1 MKTDQIKP
9 FILLV
14 VSTFL
19 DWPYYIRLAL
29 VYCMLFICVFLFFP
43 TSHAISTASQKDFSQ
58 KDNIDIFKQSTQKQG
73 IEEEKQAYNIARS
86 TLNKKTVEKEKATFE
101 NRLKLELE
109 KQLNK
114 QLNYQASTVFRDY
127 LSKESVPYNEGA
139 SASLFDKTRQID
151 NALIQTALKLNV
163 PLQKIKID
171 SSYVRAKNSTFYL
184 YQKIY
189 IGLPSSVSLAQ
200 WNKSLTEQL
209 SLWAHNAKLE
219 LDKDKSEAKIS
230 VNKLATHEL
239 FYAYK
244 ENPAK
249 LSIVIDDF
257 GANIEQLTSF
267 LSLDFPITF
276 SVLPDLRNTTK
287 VATLA
292 HYAGSEVL
300 LHQPME
306 DVEKKFI
313 EKFSLLNTDSKEE
326 IKRKLLRNLEKV
338 PHVIGLNN
346 HTGSGFT
353 ANANSVAN
361 FLSVLLE
368 EKPSLCVLDSVT
380 TGKTRLHDMA
390 LSRSIKTARR
400 NIFLDNIQKEDE
412 ILKQLNLALKMA
424 LDNPQ
429 RHVVVIG
436 HPYKETIAAL
446 RQWQGYK
453 HENIE
458 IVNVF

>member
-1 MKTDQIKP
+1 MKAEQIKP
-9 FILLV
+9 FILLA

-19 DWPYYIRLAL
+19 DWPYYVRLAL
-29 VYCMLFICVFLFFP
+29 IYTLLFLGIFAFFP
-43 TSHAISTASQKDFSQ
+43 TSKVISITSKPESAQEYSVNTLMLNIQQHAIQ
-58 KDNIDIFKQSTQKQG
+58 
-73 IEEEKQAYNIARS
+73 EEKNARQIVRGAIS
-86 TLNKKTVEKEKATFE
+86 KEVAKKEKAHFDD
-101 NRLKLELE
+101 RLKHELE
-109 KQLNK
+109 KQINK
-114 QLNYQASTVFRDY
+114 QLNYQSSNIFRDY
-127 LSKESVPYNEGA
+127 ISKESVPYNESS
-139 SASLFDKTRQID
+139 SASIFDKTRQID
-151 NALIQTALKLNV
+151 NALIQTALKLNI
-163 PLQKIKID
+163 PLYKINID
-171 SSYVRAKNSTFYL
+171 TSYVRTKNNTFYL

-189 IGLPSSVSLAQ
+189 INLPSTISQEQ
-200 WNKSLTEQL
+200 WNQNFKDQL
-209 SLWAHNAKLE
+209 SLWANDAKLE
-219 LDKDKSEAKIS
+219 YNSSNFEAKIT
-230 VNKLATHEL
+230 VNTIETHEF
-239 FYAYK
+239 FYSYNK
-244 ENPAK
+244 DIAK

-257 GANIEQLTSF
+257 GANVDQLTSF

-292 HYAGSEVL
+292 HYAGYEL
-300 LHQPME
+300 FLHQPME
-306 DVEKKFI
+306 DAERKFI
-313 EKFSLLNTDSKEE
+313 EKSSLLNTDSKEE
-326 IKRKLLRNLEKV
+326 IKRKFLRNLEKV
-338 PHVIGLNN
+338 PHAVALNN

-368 EKPSLCVLDSVT
+368 ERPELFVLDSVT

-400 NIFLDNIQKEDE
+400 SVFLDNVQKEEE
-412 ILKQLNLALKMA
+412 ILKQLDLALQMA
-424 LDNPQ
+424 LENPQ

-453 HENIE
+453 HENVE